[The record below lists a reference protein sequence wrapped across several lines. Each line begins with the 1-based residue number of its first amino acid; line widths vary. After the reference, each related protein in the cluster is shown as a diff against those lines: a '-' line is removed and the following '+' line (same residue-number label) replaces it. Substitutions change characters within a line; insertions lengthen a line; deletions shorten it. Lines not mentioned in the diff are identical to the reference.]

1 MSDQTDNRDFD
12 EELRE
17 MAGYRSEQDQGMGAI
32 SASELEHIG
41 NPTVTDIYQ
50 MDNDERSDMID
61 PEDESLDTLTN
72 ANLREGETDDVMEA
86 IEEGLS
92 YVPPIDP
99 PLQADSDAAFEVS
112 VVNGF
117 AIDANEPGNERVA
130 SLTKQVHVRLLH
142 DAATAQIAHR
152 IHVREVEA
160 GVIELSGVVDDLT
173 DEDLLLGVAETVE
186 GIDEVVS
193 ALRVRGVDA

>member
-1 MSDQTDNRDFD
+1 MSDQSDNRDFD

-17 MAGYRSEQDQGMGAI
+17 MAGYRSEEDQGMGAI
-32 SASELEHIG
+32 SASELENLG

-61 PEDESLDTLTN
+61 PDESLDDLTSV
-72 ANLREGETDDVMEA
+72 NLREGETDDVMEA

-99 PLQADSDAAFEVS
+99 PLEADPDADFEQADADEQ
-112 VVNGF
+112 G
-117 AIDANEPGNERVA
+117 NEPVA
-130 SLTKQVHVRLLH
+130 TLTRQMHLRLLH
-142 DAATAQIAHR
+142 DSATAQIASR
-152 IHVREVEA
+152 IHVREVEP
-160 GVIELSGVVDDLT
+160 GVIELNGVVDDLT
-173 DEDLLLGVAETVE
+173 DEDLLLGVAESVE

>member
-1 MSDQTDNRDFD
+1 MSDQSSDQEYD
-12 EELRE
+12 EQLRE
-17 MAGYRSEQDQGMGAI
+17 MAGYRSPEDQGMGAI
-32 SASELEHIG
+32 SAAELEKIG
-41 NPTVTDIYQ
+41 NHTVTDIYQ

-61 PEDESLDTLTN
+61 PDEDSLDDLTS

-99 PLQADSDAAFEVS
+99 PLQADPDADFEQ
-112 VVNGF
+112 
-117 AIDANEPGNERVA
+117 ADADEQGNEPVA
-130 SLTKQVHVRLLH
+130 SLSRQVQLRLIR
-142 DAATAQIAHR
+142 DSATAQIAHR
-152 IHVREVEA
+152 IHVRETEP

>member
-99 PLQADSDAAFEVS
+99 PVQADSDADFEQ
-112 VVNGF
+112 
-117 AIDANEPGNERVA
+117 ADADEQGNEPVA
-130 SLTKQVHVRLLH
+130 SLASQVHVRLIH
-142 DAATAQIAHR
+142 DSATAQLAHR

-173 DEDLLLGVAETVE
+173 DEDLLLGVAESVE

>member
-1 MSDQTDNRDFD
+1 MSDQSSDQEYD
-12 EELRE
+12 EQLRE
-17 MAGYRSEQDQGMGAI
+17 MAGYRSPEDQGMGAI
-32 SASELEHIG
+32 SAAELEKIG
-41 NPTVTDIYQ
+41 NHTVTDIYQ

-61 PEDESLDTLTN
+61 PDEDSLDDLTS

-99 PLQADSDAAFEVS
+99 PLQADPDADFEQ
-112 VVNGF
+112 
-117 AIDANEPGNERVA
+117 ADADEQGNERVA
-130 SLTKQVHVRLLH
+130 SLARQVHGRLRH
-142 DAATAQIAHR
+142 DSATAQLADR